1 MSLTLT
7 LAVDDLARTAA
18 FYREILGRELES
30 FVPLPGH
37 PPVLLLHLDEA
48 TILFRESAALEAL
61 HPALF
66 QNLERHPRGVG
77 MMLEFSTEDL
87 GPTLRAIARFDLHV
101 PYEIDD
107 AQFCRREVWLH
118 DPDGYLI
125 VLSEEARGAEPGKPS
140 KF

>member
-7 LAVDDLARTAA
+7 LAVDDLERTAQ
-18 FYREILGRELES
+18 FYREILGQELES
-30 FVPLPGH
+30 FIPLPGH
-37 PPVLLLHLDEA
+37 PPVLLLHRAEA
-48 TILFRESAALEAL
+48 TILFRESAALEGL

-77 MMLEFSTEDL
+77 MMLELSTEDL

-107 AQFCRREVWLH
+107 AQHRRREVWLH

-125 VLSEEARGAEPGKPS
+125 VLSEDAGGAEAGKSS